1 MERSDHPV
9 TETNTET
16 SNTEPS
22 NTPLRPRLALGL
34 GVLAVLAFAVMGVF
48 MENSGGTEGEVLT
61 STDSMRIMIAFV
73 PGVLVTVAALLAAVQ
88 PIIEN
93 VGRRLSLIASVIA
106 LTAPITGT
114 AIARVIGLLLG

>member
-1 MERSDHPV
+1 M